1 MNAEMD
7 AVQERA
13 QRQLGALE
21 DVHRQLQDLRAVGTG
36 DRGRIRVEVDGNGAL
51 LDLQLSPG
59 AGGGKGQRLAE
70 EIVGAS
76 IRAAIDVFGRRA
88 EIMQE
93 FCGEFAAL
101 TEPGGVSMEPNRVPV
116 RPIS

>member
-1 MNAEMD
+1 MTTEMD
-7 AVQERA
+7 AVHDRA

-36 DRGRIRVEVDGNGAL
+36 DHGRVRVEVDGNGTL

-59 AGGGKGQRLAE
+59 AGGGKGSRLAE

-76 IRAAIDVFGRRA
+76 VRAAIEVFGRRA
-88 EIMQE
+88 QIMQD
-93 FCGEFAAL
+93 FCGEFEAL
-101 TEPGGVSMEPNRVPV
+101 TDTSGVSMEPNRAPV